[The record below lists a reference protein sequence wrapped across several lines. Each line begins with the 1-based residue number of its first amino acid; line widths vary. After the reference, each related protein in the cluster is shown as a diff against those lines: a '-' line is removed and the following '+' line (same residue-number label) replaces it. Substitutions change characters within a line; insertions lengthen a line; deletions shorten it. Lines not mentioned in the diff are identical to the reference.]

1 MKITSAT
8 YIGSKPTHT
17 QCPTDGLPEY
27 AFIGR
32 SNVGKS
38 SLINEVLYRR
48 LAGEL
53 NGAHTFPGKC
63 KRIEGIEHL
72 EKVID
77 KVFPKYNDKVVL
89 HKIDVSKKD
98 KNCKAL
104 IKEYNVTLVPTTVF
118 KNQDGRIL
126 RQVVGTMEP
135 ELLESYIEELIR
147 E

>member
-1 MKITSAT
+1 MCLEC
-8 YIGSKPTHT
+8 
-17 QCPTDGLPEY
+17 QD
-27 AFIGR
+27 
-32 SNVGKS
+32 
-38 SLINEVLYRR
+38 
-48 LAGEL
+48 
-53 NGAHTFPGKC
+53 
-63 KRIEGIEHL
+63 L

-98 KNCKAL
+98 KNCQAL